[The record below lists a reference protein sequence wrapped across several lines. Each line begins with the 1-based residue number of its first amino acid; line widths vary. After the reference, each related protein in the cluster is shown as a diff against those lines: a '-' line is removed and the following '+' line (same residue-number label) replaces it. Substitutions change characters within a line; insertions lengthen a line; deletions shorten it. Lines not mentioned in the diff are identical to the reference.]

1 MNSPNKFRNEKEEMI
16 SLFRSRGIKDES
28 VLSVMKK
35 IERQLFVDEAFVPRS
50 YEDCALPI
58 SNSQTISQPYTVA
71 VMTELLQIK
80 KGDKI
85 LEIGTGSGYQAA
97 ILAELGARV
106 FTIERFSDLLTKARL
121 VFAKLGYNIASKT
134 GDGTIGWSEFAPFD
148 GIIVTAAAPEIPEP
162 LLKQL
167 ANSGKLIIP
176 VGDLNSQN
184 IIIVTNDNGE
194 FVEKKIEGFKFV
206 PLVGKLG
213 WK

>member
-1 MNSPNKFRNEKEEMI
+1 MNKFENEKNEMLA
-16 SLFRSRGIKDES
+16 LFRSRGIKDEN
-28 VLSVMKK
+28 VLAVMKK
-35 IERQLFVDEAFVPRS
+35 VERHLFVDEPFTRRA

-71 VMTELLQIK
+71 IMTELLQVK
-80 KGDKI
+80 KTDKI

-97 ILAELGARV
+97 VLAELGARV
-106 FTIERFSDLLTKARL
+106 FSIERFSDLLTKARSL
-121 VFAKLGYNIASKT
+121 FSKLGYNIATKT

-167 ANSGKLIIP
+167 AEGGRLVIP
-176 VGDLNSQN
+176 TGNLESQN
-184 IIIVTNDNGE
+184 IIVVTKRGDE
-194 FVEKKIEGFKFV
+194 FERKVIEGFKFV